1 MRVLVKQGLVG
12 IQNGC
17 TVRKGDFEI
26 LSMQLP
32 ADTLS
37 KMPGGVLEF
46 DTVHKIQVLSD
57 TGTCLNNGHLA
68 PFWMPEPQLLHFN
81 FKMQNL

>member
-1 MRVLVKQGLVG
+1 MRGLVKQGLVG

-17 TVRKGDFEI
+17 TVIKGDLEI
-26 LSMQLP
+26 LSLQLP

-57 TGTCLNNGHLA
+57 TGTCLNSGHLT
-68 PFWMPEPQLLHFN
+68 PLWMPEP
-81 FKMQNL
+81 

>member
-17 TVRKGDFEI
+17 TVIKGDLEI
-26 LSMQLP
+26 LSVQLP
-32 ADTLS
+32 DDTLS

-57 TGTCLNNGHLA
+57 ARTCLNNGHLA
-68 PFWMPEPQLLHFN
+68 PFWMPEPQLLHFD
-81 FKMQNL
+81 F

>member
-17 TVRKGDFEI
+17 TVIKGDLEI
-26 LSMQLP
+26 LSLQLP

-37 KMPGGVLEF
+37 KMPGG
-46 DTVHKIQVLSD
+46 
-57 TGTCLNNGHLA
+57 G
-68 PFWMPEPQLLHFN
+68 P
-81 FKMQNL
+81 